1 VLCRPAPGFAQE
13 EKAMKSTTPGLLRR
27 IVAALAALSMTAL
40 ATMLA
45 PPPAEAQE
53 AADPFFAVS
62 PVEPAD
68 HMWGQ
73 GWLPESE
80 VQVEIDDPA
89 VGDSVDFATTI
100 PTDGDGRFEVFDL
113 PFDIQAGQVVTV
125 SQGDYAVKTHD
136 VIDLTITEVD
146 PVADAVS
153 GVGAADTLTYVNVSG
168 GQVTVTSDGT
178 GAWTADVGGE
188 GFDIVPGTTVY
199 VYQADEDWDQTQI
212 DFHVE
217 MEERPGLKTIR
228 ANLES
233 YDSVFTFG
241 WQIGSLLTL
250 TIEDPDTPLSPDLVT
265 SQEFSGD
272 AIFFNIAEWIA
283 IEPGQEVSLTDG
295 TTTVDHVVG
304 PLQITSADRAT
315 DVVAGIA
322 SPGSRVELIPAPG
335 EEAFYVDPEADGTW
349 QIELPA
355 GTLAA
360 ADWVMSNQAESIDP
374 DEDSETQ
381 YDWYFPSPGM
391 VVAVN
396 RDAVEGFEWPEGA
409 DVTLTIDDPDTS
421 LSPDFT
427 ANETVGNDPAGSAGN
442 VGFVFADEFDVRPGH
457 VVTLDDGQTLLSHVV
472 QTVEVTNVDIAADT
486 VSGTADPGDV
496 ITVIVIPELADPQP
510 VVQATTQPDGTWV
523 ASFAGVFDLVPGAA
537 GDAQEDD
544 PDPSVR
550 AATAFWW
557 EIPDN
562 GYVFSGFAD
571 PVDNDAMNMVTAGR
585 TVPLKF
591 RVTAGAGDPVIDLAH
606 VAVTVT
612 TLPCELG
619 TAADQ
624 IEEYAAGSSGLQN
637 LGDGFYQYN
646 WKTPKSYKN
655 SCKLLTLDIGD
666 GVPHTAQFFFT
677 R

>member
-1 VLCRPAPGFAQE
+1 MPAPLACTRGEGHEVA
-13 EKAMKSTTPGLLRR
+13 SPGYLRR
-27 IVAALAALSMTAL
+27 VFAVLAALSMTAL

-45 PPPAEAQE
+45 SPPAGAQD
-53 AADPFFAVS
+53 AAEPFISVS
-62 PVEPAD
+62 PVEPPD
-68 HMWGQ
+68 HLWGA
-73 GWLPESE
+73 GWLAESE
-80 VQVEIDDPA
+80 VQIEIDIPG
-89 VGDSVDFATTI
+89 VGGAVDFTTTV
-100 PTDGDGRFEVFDL
+100 PTAGDGGFEVYDL
-113 PFDIQAGQVVTV
+113 PFDVQAGQIVTV
-125 SQGDYAVKTHD
+125 SQVDYAVKTHD

-146 PVADAVS
+146 PVADTVS

-168 GQVTVTSDGT
+168 GQVVVTSDGT

-188 GFDIVPGTTVY
+188 GFDIVPGTAVY
-199 VYQADEDWDQTQI
+199 VFQADEDWDQTQI
-212 DFHVE
+212 DFYVA
-217 MEERPGLKTIR
+217 MEERPGLKTIS

-233 YDSVFTFG
+233 YDAVFTFG

-265 SQEFSGD
+265 TREFSED
-272 AIFFNIAEWIA
+272 LFFFNIAEWIA
-283 IEPGQEVSLTDG
+283 IEPGQLVSLTDG
-295 TTTVDHVVG
+295 TTTVEHVVG

-315 DVVAGIA
+315 DAVEGIA
-322 SPGSRVELIPAPG
+322 IPGIPVELIPAPAG
-335 EEAFYVDPEADGTW
+335 DAFYVDPEADGTW

-355 GTLAA
+355 GTLSAA
-360 ADWVMSNQAESIDP
+360 EWLMSNQFESLDP
-374 DEDSETQ
+374 GEDSETQ
-381 YDWYFPSPGM
+381 YDWYFPNPAM

-409 DVTLTIDDPDTS
+409 DVRLTIDDPGTA

-427 ANETVGNDPAGSAGN
+427 AKETVGTDPAGSAGN

-457 VVTLDDGQTLLSHVV
+457 LVTLDDGQTLLSHVV
-472 QTVEVTNVDIAADT
+472 QTVEVTDVDSAADT

-496 ITVIVIPELADPQP
+496 ITVTVIPELADPQP

-544 PDPSVR
+544 PDPSTP

-557 EIPDN
+557 EIPDDA
-562 GYVFSGFAD
+562 YILTGFAD
-571 PVDNDAMNMVTAGR
+571 PVDNDAINLITAGR

-591 RVTAGAGDPVIDLAH
+591 HVAGSDGDPITDLAA

-619 TAADQ
+619 TSADQ
-624 IEEYAAGSSGLQN
+624 IEEYTAGNSGLQN
-637 LGDGFYQYN
+637 LGDGYYQYN

-655 SCKLLTLDIGD
+655 SCKLLALDIGD
-666 GVPHTAQFFFT
+666 GVPHTAQFHFN